1 MPRIPTSRPYHHG
14 DLRAALLR
22 SAERTL
28 REKGAAALS
37 LRELAR
43 ATGVSHAAPGRHFKD
58 KQALLDALA
67 LAGYERLNQA
77 LSAATDA
84 GPDADFEQRL
94 TALARAYLGFA
105 VDNPEL
111 LELMFARK
119 HEPDSSDRLA
129 AAVDQSLGSLTRTFV
144 SAQERGEIV
153 QGDPERITL
162 VAAAGLHG
170 LAALIA
176 GCALDAEEAMAGLD
190 THVHLLLHGLK
201 PR

>member
-1 MPRIPTSRPYHHG
+1 MARMPTSRPYHHG
-14 DLRAALLR
+14 DLRAALLK

-28 REKGAAALS
+28 RDKGIGALS

-43 ATGVSHAAPGRHFKD
+43 DLGVSHAAPGRHFKD
-58 KQALLDALA
+58 KQALIDALA
-67 LAGYERLNQA
+67 LDGYERMNHA
-77 LSAATDA
+77 LTIAAE
-84 GPDADFEQRL
+84 PRHQSFEERM

-119 HEPDSSDRLA
+119 HDPDSSAQLA
-129 AAVDQSLGSLTRTFV
+129 TAVDQSLGSITRLI
-144 SAQERGEIV
+144 SDAQERGEIV
-153 QGDPERITL
+153 RGDPERITT
-162 VAAAGLHG
+162 VAAASLHG

-176 GCALDAEEAMAGLD
+176 SCALDAEEALAGLD
-190 THVHLLLHGLK
+190 EHVHLLLHGLK

>member
-14 DLRAALLR
+14 DLRAALLQ

-77 LSAATDA
+77 LAAAADT
-84 GPDADFEQRL
+84 GPDADFEQRM

-105 VDNPEL
+105 IDNPEL

-119 HEPDSSDRLA
+119 HEPDSSGLLA
-129 AAVDQSLGSLTRTFV
+129 AAVDQSLGALTRTFA

-170 LAALIA
+170 LAALVA
-176 GCALDAEEAMAGLD
+176 GCALDAEEALAGLD

>member
-1 MPRIPTSRPYHHG
+1 MPTSRPYHHG

-28 REKGAAALS
+28 SEKGAGALS

-43 ATGVSHAAPGRHFKD
+43 DIGVSHAAPGRHFKD

-67 LAGYERLNQA
+67 LDGYERMNQA
-77 LSAATDA
+77 LTAAADH
-84 GPDADFEQRL
+84 PDQTFEERV

-105 VDNPEL
+105 VENPAL

-119 HEPDSSDRLA
+119 HDPDSSAQLA
-129 AAVDQSLGSLTRTFV
+129 AAVDRSLGSITRMI
-144 SAQERGEIV
+144 ADGQERGEIV
-153 QGDPERITL
+153 QGDPERITT
-162 VAAAGLHG
+162 VAAASLHG

-176 GCALDAEEAMAGLD
+176 GCALDAQETLAGLD
-190 THVHLLLHGLK
+190 EHVHLLLHGLR

>member
-1 MPRIPTSRPYHHG
+1 MVRMSTTRPYHHG

-22 SAERTL
+22 NAERTL
-28 REKGAAALS
+28 REKGVGALS

-43 ATGVSHAAPGRHFKD
+43 ETGVSHAAPGRHFKD

-67 LAGYERLNQA
+67 LDGYERMHQA
-77 LSAATDA
+77 LAAADHA
-84 GPDADFEQRL
+84 GLGFQQRM

-105 VDNPEL
+105 VEHPQL

-119 HEPDSSDRLA
+119 HDPDGSAQLA
-129 AAVDQSLGSLTRTFV
+129 AAVDQTLGTFTRLI
-144 SAQERGEIV
+144 ADGQERGEIV
-153 QGDPERITL
+153 EGDPERITL
-162 VAAAGLHG
+162 AAAASLHG

-176 GCALDAEEAMAGLD
+176 GCALEAEEALAGLD
-190 THVHLLLHGLK
+190 EHVHLLLHGLR

>member
-1 MPRIPTSRPYHHG
+1 MPTSRPYHHG

-28 REKGAAALS
+28 REKGVGALS

-43 ATGVSHAAPGRHFKD
+43 ETGVSHAAPGRHFKD

-67 LAGYERLNQA
+67 LDGYERMNQA
-77 LSAATDA
+77 LAAA
-84 GPDADFEQRL
+84 GDRPGLSFEERM

-105 VDNPEL
+105 VEHPEL

-119 HEPDSSDRLA
+119 HHPDSSAQLA
-129 AAVDQSLGSLTRTFV
+129 AAVDQSFGSFTALIAD
-144 SAQERGEIV
+144 AQERGEIV
-153 QGDPERITL
+153 QGDPEHITL
-162 VAAAGLHG
+162 VAAASLHG

-176 GCALDAEEAMAGLD
+176 SCALEADEALAGLD
-190 THVHLLLHGLK
+190 EHVRLLLHGLR

>member
-1 MPRIPTSRPYHHG
+1 MVRMPASRPYHHG

-28 REKGAAALS
+28 REKGAGALS

-43 ATGVSHAAPGRHFKD
+43 DIGVSHAAPGRHFKD

-67 LAGYERLNQA
+67 MEGYERLDSA
-77 LSAATDA
+77 LAEAYGA
-84 GPDADFEQRL
+84 GPGFERRM
-94 TALARAYLGFA
+94 TEIARAYLGFA
-105 VDNPEL
+105 VEHPEL

-119 HEPDSSDRLA
+119 HRPDGSARFG
-129 AAVDQSLGSLTRTFV
+129 AAVDRTFGSLTRLFAD
-144 SAQERGEIV
+144 AQASGEIV
-153 QGDPERITL
+153 DGDPERIAL
-162 VAAAGLHG
+162 AAAANLHG

-176 GCALDAEEAMAGLD
+176 ACALDADETVAGLD
-190 THVHLLLHGLK
+190 EHVHLLLYGLK